1 MNLIEVKNLS
11 FSYSG
16 EHKILNNI
24 NMKVEEGEFL
34 CIVGENGSGKSTLM
48 KCILGLN
55 KVENEK
61 IPFEGTI
68 RYLIGYIPLIVMRC
82 FGRKKTEAANIRN
95 KNEKIKVL
103 GRIGYLPQITEIQNN
118 FPATI
123 EEIVLSGTI
132 PDHKLKIFYTKEDKQ
147 KAKEVMQQL
156 DLYEKRKKSFNE
168 LSGGQRQRVL
178 IARALCSTEKILLL
192 DEPVNGLDPK
202 IVNQIYKLL
211 YKLNKEKNVTIIMV
225 SHDIDRALKYSTRVI
240 EVAGGKIVKN
250 VPADKY
256 VEGGTD

>member
-1 MNLIEVKNLS
+1 MNLIEVNNLS
-11 FSYSG
+11 FAYSG
-16 EHKILNNI
+16 GHDVIKNIKI
-24 NMKVEEGEFL
+24 KVEEGEFF

-55 KVENEK
+55 KVDD
-61 IPFEGTI
+61 G
-68 RYLIGYIPLIVMRC
+68 
-82 FGRKKTEAANIRN
+82 
-95 KNEKIKVL
+95 KVTVK

-132 PDHKLKIFYTKEDKQ
+132 PDHRFKIFYTKEDKK
-147 KAKEVMQQL
+147 KAKEIMEQL
-156 DLYEKRKKSFNE
+156 ELYEMRKKCFNE

-211 YKLNKEKNVTIIMV
+211 HKLNKENGITIIMV
-225 SHDIDRALKYSTRVI
+225 SHDIDRAIKYSTKVI
-240 EVAGGKIVKN
+240 EIENGKVVKN
-250 VPADKY
+250 VPADQY
-256 VEGGTD
+256 VEGGTK